1 MAVSSVSFMLLD
13 IVKVYLIRNWSFEMT
28 AKLWP
33 SRKNKAKLKS
43 RQERASLLQRVDS
56 NVTRLKKAVTM
67 ARVVS
72 AFKGGLKSIKQA
84 SKSVLNLSGLE
95 TVRSRRA
102 SVDMTSRQP
111 SISKLDG
118 SNTSKY
124 DAITIV
130 DLKQSNPLDETDQAE
145 ESPTSDSNQ

>member
-1 MAVSSVSFMLLD
+1 MSSVSFMLLD

-33 SRKNKAKLKS
+33 SRKNKAKLQK
-43 RQERASLLQRVDS
+43 RRERSSVLQRVDS
-56 NVTRLKKAVTM
+56 NVTRLKKAIVM

-72 AFKGGLKSIKQA
+72 AFKSGIRSIKEA

-95 TVRSRRA
+95 TIRSRRP
-102 SVDMTSRQP
+102 SVDMTGRQP

-118 SNTSKY
+118 SNTTKY
-124 DAITIV
+124 EPVKIV
-130 DLKQSNPLDETDQAE
+130 QSNPLNDTDRAE
-145 ESPTSDSNQ
+145 DESPSCDPNQ